1 VNQLKLLRNSIKLLL
16 FTVIII
22 ALTPRLSFSK
32 DNFQIEKDSTEVDED
47 TLGNYADMLL
57 DRQSDEND
65 RLDSLWDVYYTYGLF
80 GKIGYTTDMQY
91 RGYQGAGAQSAFFP
105 GLFYHHP
112 IGLGAVLNFYNIKG
126 TAVPWDEIEFGLN
139 YNHSFTDNF
148 SLGLSYTHYIFNDTS
163 EIAKQGITGIADLSL
178 SYEFPFISI
187 GTSFDVSF
195 DDQTDYSF
203 NISLSKRIDLIKR
216 PSFRIWLEPDFSG
229 IFGTEAF
236 LNEKINQKLNGNG
249 HGNGHGN
256 GTIVTTIVT
265 TTSHVFSVL
274 AYQLSIPLNIQV
286 GRFIIVPQY
295 DYVIPLNQPSTTH
308 ATDFGFFTINV
319 SCKIF

>member
-1 VNQLKLLRNSIKLLL
+1 VNKLKLLRNSTRLLL
-16 FTVIII
+16 LIVVII

-32 DNFQIEKDSTEVDED
+32 DNFQIEKDSTEVDDD

-57 DRQSDEND
+57 DRQSYEND
-65 RLDSLWDVYYTYGLF
+65 RLDSLWDNYYSYGLF

-105 GLFYHHP
+105 GIFYHHP
-112 IGLGAVLNFYNIKG
+112 IGLGALLNFYNIKG
-126 TAVPWDEIEFGLN
+126 TAVPWDEIELGLN

-203 NISLSKRIDLIKR
+203 SISLSKTIILFKK
-216 PSFRIWLEPDFSG
+216 STFRIWLDPDLSAVY
-229 IFGTEAF
+229 GTQTL
-236 LNEKINQKLNGNG
+236 LNYIITNKLHGKGKGNT
-249 HGNGHGN
+249 N
-256 GTIVTTIVT
+256 IVTTA
-265 TTSHVFSVL
+265 SHVLSVL
-274 AYQLSIPLNIQV
+274 DYQLSVPLNIQV

-295 DYVIPLNQPSTTH
+295 DYVLPLNQPSGTN
-308 ATDFGFFTINV
+308 ATDFGYFTINV